1 MSASARGAKTSPS
14 GRAGRSVQ
22 RCADA
27 TMAVV
32 RLEGPNDSRALD
44 YSAVPDRTLLR
55 SRGLFV
61 AEGRLIV
68 ERLLASR
75 RFRVRSLLLNEASY
89 RSLQPA
95 LSALS
100 PEIPIYLCDT
110 PDFQQLA
117 GFPLHR
123 GCLALAERPAIPAFE
138 DLLVRSRLIVVLEGV
153 TNADNVGGVFRNA
166 CAFGVDAV
174 LLSPTT
180 SDPLYRKAI
189 RTSMGAALQVPFA
202 RLDRWPDELPVLRDS
217 GFTVV
222 ALTLREPSIPLD
234 QLVASHAPRRIALLV
249 GTEASGLT
257 DQAQLG
263 ADHQVRIPMASAVDS
278 LNLAVATGI
287 ALSRLSDIATQS

>member
-100 PEIPIYLCDT
+100 PETPIYLCDT

-138 DLLVRSRLIVVLEGV
+138 DLLVRSRLVVVLEGV

-166 CAFGVDAV
+166 SAFGVDAV

-180 SDPLYRKAI
+180 CDPLYRKAV
-189 RTSMGAALQVPFA
+189 RTSMAATLQVPFA
-202 RLDRWPDELPVLRDS
+202 RIEIWPDDLRMLKAR

-222 ALTLREPSIPLD
+222 ALTPRGNSETIDAFAAGD
-234 QLVASHAPRRIALLV
+234 QPERVALLV
-249 GTEASGLT
+249 GSEGAGLS
-257 DQAQLG
+257 DG
-263 ADHQVRIPMASAVDS
+263 ADAAADRRVRIPISSRVDS
-278 LNLAVATGI
+278 LNLALAAGI
-287 ALSRLSDIATQS
+287 AMSRLSRHGPL